1 MRVAGALRRAGELE
15 DADWA
20 AAIDVLAEANR
31 AAPSAELESALVA
44 LRAPVRDPRLRRGSG
59 ARAPVA
65 PRSRRS
71 AQWAARDRPRRARR
85 AEPARRGA
93 RARRACW
100 CGVRSPEDDAAGIAE
115 AIDRCWA
122 VSTSEDPPGPADAGI
137 WEPFWP
143 ADGDGGGE
151 QWVRGIRNWVRAAGG
166 VLLCD
171 SPAIQ
176 FRILDLYR
184 RIGLQAVVTE
194 YLGGRPVLSAN
205 KCTLRRV
212 SPETVGGW
220 HQDGA
225 FLGAGVRAVNLW
237 LALTD
242 CGIDAPGMDLVARRL
257 DGVVTDRRPRRVLRL
272 GRGATRWWR
281 RPRGP
286 AGSCAPEFRAGDLL
300 IFDEL
305 MLHRTAA
312 GAVHGAATGVR
323 SSSGRSRADA
333 YPDGHIRL
341 VW

>member
-1 MRVAGALRRAGELE
+1 MTTTESAPLDDRVARALRRAGELE

-44 LRAPVRDPRLRRGSG
+44 LRHRCATRVSAADPG
-59 ARAPVA
+59 ARLSGGTAPAVGPSGLPETDLA
-65 PRSRRS
+65 ALDARSLR
-71 AQWAARDRPRRARR
+71 AAVL
-85 AEPARRGA
+85 EHGSLLVRGA
-93 RARRACW
+93 ISR
-100 CGVRSPEDDAAGIAE
+100 DDAAGIAE

-122 VSTSEDPPGPADAGI
+122 VSTREDPPGPDDAGI

-176 FRILDLYR
+176 FRVLDLYR

-257 DGVVTDRRPRRVLRL
+257 DGVVDHRRPRRVLRL
-272 GRGATRWWR
+272 GR
-281 RPRGP
+281 
-286 AGSCAPEFRAGDLL
+286 E
-300 IFDEL
+300 
-305 MLHRTAA
+305 
-312 GAVHGAATGVR
+312 
-323 SSSGRSRADA
+323 
-333 YPDGHIRL
+333 
-341 VW
+341 